1 LSEHKEKIQCVLIIV
16 IDIIIIVEDAVTQI
30 IGATIIAI
38 DVIVLIAAKILSPIV
53 VLVGYVDQ
61 L

>member
-1 LSEHKEKIQCVLIIV
+1 
-16 IDIIIIVEDAVTQI
+16 VEDAVTQI